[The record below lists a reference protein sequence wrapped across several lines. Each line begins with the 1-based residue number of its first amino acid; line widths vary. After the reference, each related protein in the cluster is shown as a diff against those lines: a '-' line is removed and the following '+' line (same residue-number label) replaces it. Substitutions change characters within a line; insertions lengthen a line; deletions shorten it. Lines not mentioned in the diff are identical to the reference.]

1 MNSASVSL
9 CVAIPCAAVCWAV
22 AGPASA
28 HTVEHEQE
36 QGAQCTVAYVMGNAI
51 DDDRPLIWRN
61 YDWNDCP
68 HPSQVLHHQT
78 NDDLD
83 AWGPYDWIATSQESW
98 FVFGGLNEMGVGCFN
113 TLIVDFNEEGGYD
126 FGNYRIQAWILAN
139 ATSVAD
145 VRTAIDEQIKF
156 WAGDLGGVDHDWS
169 YPSGGGGFYPA
180 MTLVVADAEGNTS
193 LFEIARDFYHE
204 YDPQDPAR
212 LGQFPVQVGVRANKP
227 HRRDDHL
234 DNEGGAWADTGG
246 RRYVEALQNVQA
258 MAENGDGVTVE
269 EIMNVVSRHGEPGFE
284 PHDYG
289 PLPEDEHG
297 EYQNSNWKN
306 QDGSIIWA
314 AAPDEDPLTATFF
327 IAMGPPAYSCYLP
340 MWVASW
346 ESLPGR
352 LSETNDQSIVHYVWR
367 IFDQRVDEGY
377 DQYIHSLFE
386 NMERNNREAAE
397 LARTY
402 WNELGFDAATA
413 TAITTE
419 AAENVYLAAKN
430 MDEGSGYDLNEPP
443 RISDIDVTWTDQTAT
458 LACTATD
465 DSAIDTHEW
474 AFGDGSTGQ
483 GATVD
488 HDYAA
493 LGKYLVR
500 CRVTDDAG
508 VRNSRWS
515 LIEVGTDDGGTGTGT
530 GDGGTDDGGT
540 DTGDGG
546 DGGDDGSGNDDGG
559 DGGGDGGTDGG
570 TSGGSAD
577 DEDSGCGCRGSNQAP
592 GAGLMALVLAGV
604 LTRRRRA

>member
-1 MNSASVSL
+1 
-9 CVAIPCAAVCWAV
+9 
-22 AGPASA
+22 
-28 HTVEHEQE
+28 
-36 QGAQCTVAYVMGNAI
+36 
-51 DDDRPLIWRN
+51 
-61 YDWNDCP
+61 
-68 HPSQVLHHQT
+68 
-78 NDDLD
+78 
-83 AWGPYDWIATSQESW
+83 
-98 FVFGGLNEMGVGCFN
+98 VFGGLNEKGVGCFN
-113 TLIVDFNEEGGYD
+113 TLIADFNEEGGYD
-126 FGNYRIQAWILAN
+126 YGNYRIQAWILAN

-145 VRTAIDEQIKF
+145 VRSAIDEQIKF
-156 WAGDLGGVDHDWS
+156 WAGDPGGVDHDWY

-180 MTLVVADAEGNTS
+180 MTLVVIDAEGNTS
-193 LFEIARDFYHE
+193 LFEIARDFYFE
-204 YDPQDPAR
+204 YDPQSPAR

-227 HRRDDHL
+227 HRRNDHL

-246 RRYVEALQNVQA
+246 RRYVEALQNLQDV
-258 MAENGDGVTVE
+258 AENGNGVAIE

-284 PHDYG
+284 PHDHG

-314 AAPDEDPLTATFF
+314 AAPGEDPLTATFF
-327 IAMGPPAYSCYLP
+327 IAPGPPAYSCYLP

-346 ESLPGR
+346 DSLPDR

-367 IFDQRVDEGY
+367 IFDQRVDEDY
-377 DQYIHSLFE
+377 DQYIHSLFA
-386 NMERNNREAAE
+386 NMEDNNREAAE

-402 WNELGFDAATA
+402 WNELGFDDAMA

-419 AAENVYLAAKN
+419 TAENVYLAARN

-465 DSAIDTHEW
+465 DSIITAYEW
-474 AFGDGSTGQ
+474 DFGDGSTGQ
-483 GATVD
+483 GATGD
-488 HDYAA
+488 HDYPA

-515 LIEVGTDDGGTGTGT
+515 LIEVGTDESTDSGTATDAGDDSSDDGGTGGT
-530 GDGGTDDGGT
+530 GDGGDDDGG
-540 DTGDGG
+540 DEG
-546 DGGDDGSGNDDGG
+546 DDGG
-559 DGGGDGGTDGG
+559 DGSTGGG
-570 TSGGSAD
+570 TSDGSAE
-577 DEDSGCGCRGSNQAP
+577 DEKSGCGCRAGSQAP
-592 GAGLMALVLAGV
+592 GAGLVVLLLAGA